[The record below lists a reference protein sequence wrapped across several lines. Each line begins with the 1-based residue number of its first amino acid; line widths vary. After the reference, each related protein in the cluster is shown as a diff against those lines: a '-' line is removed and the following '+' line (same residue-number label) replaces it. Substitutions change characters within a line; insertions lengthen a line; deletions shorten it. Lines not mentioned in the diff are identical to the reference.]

1 MSIAS
6 HAWVQSPVLK
16 TMKDKQ
22 KFFWNFPFSS
32 KTVEFTY
39 KRVHRIQSAEKEI
52 SNKSPES
59 NKTCSSEMRNTEKLV
74 R

>member
-1 MSIAS
+1 MYNIYMSIAS

-16 TMKDKQ
+16 KMKDKQ

-39 KRVHRIQSAEKEI
+39 KRVHHFQSAEKKI
-52 SNKSPES
+52 VKQES
-59 NKTCSSEMRNTEKLV
+59 RIQ
-74 R
+74 